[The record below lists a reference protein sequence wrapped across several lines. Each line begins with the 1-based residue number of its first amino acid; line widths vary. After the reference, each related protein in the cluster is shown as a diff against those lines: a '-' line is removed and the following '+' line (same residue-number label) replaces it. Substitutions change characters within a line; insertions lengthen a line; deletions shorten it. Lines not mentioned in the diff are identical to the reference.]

1 MHQRSVESDTCTAIS
16 PFPSCLEYVKVWDLS
31 RKLCCD
37 TSTLHPSFSLVKV
50 SNSSRCRSA
59 AVALLLT
66 RLRASGQK
74 SLVAMIPLRRRKKHK
89 NCLGQVRKSRKA
101 SATIA
106 ITKMVARNRV
116 LRKSLKP
123 STSWKITDL
132 VSAKCCVGR
141 LFNRIIMERHNP

>member
-37 TSTLHPSFSLVKV
+37 TSTLHPSFSLIEV

-106 ITKMVARNRV
+106 MASKKLLLRFAGVHHSSSTRTVAVR
-116 LRKSLKP
+116 
-123 STSWKITDL
+123 TS
-132 VSAKCCVGR
+132 R
-141 LFNRIIMERHNP
+141 RRHLALHLQNL